1 MLRKSKAMTDDV
13 SVTRSSGNVFADL
26 GLPNS
31 EEELVKARLVV
42 ELRSHIK
49 ELGISQT
56 AAAKLMGVAQPD
68 LSKLLKGRV
77 TGFSLDRLL
86 GFVRALG
93 TDVEIKLKPSRT
105 KREGH
110 MRLMVA

>member
-1 MLRKSKAMTDDV
+1 MEIRNRIESLAM
-13 SVTRSSGNVFADL
+13 
-26 GLPNS
+26 
-31 EEELVKARLVV
+31 
-42 ELRSHIK
+42 
-49 ELGISQT
+49 SQT

-86 GFVRALG
+86 GFIRALG
-93 TDVEIKLKPSRT
+93 TDVEIKLKPSRA

>member
-1 MLRKSKAMTDDV
+1 MEIRNRIEFLAM
-13 SVTRSSGNVFADL
+13 
-26 GLPNS
+26 
-31 EEELVKARLVV
+31 
-42 ELRSHIK
+42 
-49 ELGISQT
+49 SQT

-86 GFVRALG
+86 GFIRALG
-93 TDVEIKLKPSRT
+93 TDVEIKLKPSRA

>member
-1 MLRKSKAMTDDV
+1 MLRKSKAMTDD
-13 SVTRSSGNVFADL
+13 VTRSSGNVFADL

-31 EEELVKARLVV
+31 EEELIKARLVV
-42 ELRSHIK
+42 ELRNLI
-49 ELGISQT
+49 EERGISQT

-77 TGFSLDRLL
+77 AGFSLDRLL
-86 GFVRALG
+86 GFVCALG
-93 TDVEIKLKPSRT
+93 ADVEIKLKPSRAN
-105 KREGH
+105 REGH

>member
-13 SVTRSSGNVFADL
+13 TVTRSSGNVFADL